1 MTFNRFIAVIFVIS
15 LSPLTLADGNSIGKI
30 YHPYVQLLEKEI
42 EYAML
47 YQRDNDMA
55 IESGLRHQLGYG
67 QAFSDT
73 FFVEAYIIAEDNYG
87 ESSKIEAF
95 ELELKWQLT
104 EQGELD
110 NDWGLLF
117 ELENEREDN
126 IWEASTTLIALHEW
140 EKWILTNNLSVIYE
154 AGSTIDNEFE
164 VAYAGQLRYRNIA
177 SFEPAIELFQSQDT
191 SAIGP
196 MATGL
201 LRLGGGKKLLWEFG
215 VLIGVNAD
223 TPNTNWKLN
232 LEYEFQ

>member
-1 MTFNRFIAVIFVIS
+1 MTFNRFIAVIFVVG
-15 LSPLTLADGNSIGKI
+15 LSPLASADGNTIDKI
-30 YHPYVQLLEKEI
+30 YHPYVQLLEREI
-42 EYAML
+42 EYTGR
-47 YQRDNDMA
+47 YQHDKDTA
-55 IESGLRHQLGYG
+55 IESGFRHRLGYG
-67 QAFSDT
+67 QSLSDT
-73 FFVEAYIIAEDNYG
+73 IFVEAYIIAEDSYG
-87 ESSKIEAF
+87 ESSKVEAF

-104 EQGELD
+104 EQGEFD

-140 EKWILTNNLSVIYE
+140 EQWILTNNFSVIYE
-154 AGSTIDNEFE
+154 AGSAIDNEFE
-164 VAYAGQLRYRNIA
+164 VAYSGQLRYRNTA

-201 LRLGGGKKLLWEFG
+201 VRLGGGKKLFWEFG
-215 VLIGVNAD
+215 VLIGVNND
-223 TPNTNWKLN
+223 TPDTNWKLN